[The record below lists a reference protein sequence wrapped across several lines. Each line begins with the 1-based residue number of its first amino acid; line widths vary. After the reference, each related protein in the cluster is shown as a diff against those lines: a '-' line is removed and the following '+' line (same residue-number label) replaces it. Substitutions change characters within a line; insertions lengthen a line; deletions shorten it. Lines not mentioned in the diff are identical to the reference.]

1 MKKLSL
7 LLLFL
12 IIVFFA
18 AAQKKRIDTLRLA
31 LSKAKTDTMRYVAL
45 RKLDVA
51 YYLPNP
57 DSSIIFAQ
65 QAYLLAKKNNWVL
78 NQAKCLNGMAN
89 AYASLADYV
98 KSISFYFKALR
109 IVGELNDFFEMSLI
123 NDNIGATYIQ
133 EQDYKK
139 ALPYLRLALK
149 QANTFA
155 LSHKLL
161 FNHKHNRALIYEN
174 TGECYLDMHQADSA
188 EYYLNICYN
197 NCKKLNLTDA
207 IGSVQR
213 DLGEVE
219 AEKGNKSG
227 ALQFFRQAVINDKA
241 DDDGENV
248 SIAYLST
255 ANLYHKYKQQDSAEY
270 YAQKALEAAAAG
282 KFEQDVLNAGKVLYT
297 FYDEDNNLLQAYKY
311 FKITTAAKD
320 SLYSQDKV
328 KQLLSLDF
336 DEKQRQEDIE
346 AAKTEN
352 RNAIRF
358 YVLLAGLAVLLLLVV
373 IFWFANKQRKKAYHL
388 LQRQKQETD
397 LQRTKV
403 EHTLGELKAT
413 QTELIQSYNSISVLS
428 QIGKEIT
435 STLNLDTILNTVYEK
450 VNELMEASVFG
461 IGIFI
466 PEEES
471 IDYRMAIEDGRRY
484 TPYRR
489 KMDNKNQLPVWCIE
503 NNKEVFINN
512 VRKEYT
518 NYISEYA
525 EVINATLEDGSRFK
539 SPVSLIYLPLTVE
552 EKVIGLITV
561 QSFREGAY
569 THQHL
574 DILKTL
580 ASYTSAALYNAS
592 SFETLQTTVNELQL
606 TQKQLIQS
614 EKMASLGELTAGIA
628 HEIQNPLNFVNN
640 FSDLNT
646 ELIDEMEQDIAKG
659 DLAGVKAIS
668 LNIKENEKKIN
679 MHGKRADSIVKGMLQ
694 HSQSGSGK
702 KEPANINTLADE
714 YMRLAYH
721 GLRAKDK
728 SFNAEM
734 ITDFDARL
742 PKISVIPQDIGRVM
756 LNLFNNAF
764 YAVNQKSKTAAADY
778 KPEITVTTSVENK
791 QVVIKVKDN
800 GNGIPDAIKEKIM
813 QPFFTTKPT
822 GEGTGLGLSLTYD
835 MVVKGHG
842 GRIKVDS
849 VESEGSEF
857 VIQLPLN

>member
-518 NYISEYA
+518 NYISEYT
-525 EVINATLEDGSRFK
+525 EVDHVRLDDGSRFK

>member
-1 MKKLSL
+1 MKKIAILT
-7 LLLFL
+7 LLLFTL
-12 IIVFFA
+12 FTAI
-18 AAQKKRIDTLRLA
+18 AQKKQIDTLRLA

-45 RKLDVA
+45 RKLDMA

-65 QAYLLAKKNNWVL
+65 QGYLLAKKNNWVV
-78 NQAKCLNGMAN
+78 NQARCLNGMAN
-89 AYASLADYV
+89 AYGTLADYA
-98 KSISFYFKALR
+98 KSISFYFKALKIAR
-109 IVGELNDFFEMSLI
+109 ELNDLYEMSLI
-123 NDNIGATYIQ
+123 NDNIGATYVQ

-139 ALPYLRLALK
+139 ALPYLRLA
-149 QANTFA
+149 QTQTNAFA

-161 FNHKHNRALIYEN
+161 FIHKHNRAVIYVN
-174 TGECYLDMHQADSA
+174 LGECYMYMHQADSA
-188 EYYLNICYN
+188 EHYLNICYED
-197 NCKKLNLTDA
+197 CKNLNLTDM
-207 IGSVQR
+207 IGAAQR
-213 DLGEVE
+213 DLGEV
-219 AEKGNKSG
+219 AIEKGNKAG
-227 ALQFFRQAVINDKA
+227 ALQLFRQAVINDKA
-241 DDDGENV
+241 VDDGENS

-255 ANLYHKYKQQDSAEY
+255 ANLYHKFRQQDSAEY

-282 KFEQDVLNAGKVLYT
+282 KFEQDVLNAGKVLYA
-297 FYDEDNNLLQAYKY
+297 FYDEDHNLPQAYKY

-320 SLYSQDKV
+320 SIYSQDKV

-336 DEKQRQEDIE
+336 DEKQRLQEIE

-352 RNAIRF
+352 RNKVRF

-373 IFWFANKQRKKAYHL
+373 IFWFANKQRKKAYNL

-403 EHTLGELKAT
+403 EHTLVELKAT
-413 QTELIQSYNSISVLS
+413 QTQLVESYNSISVLS
-428 QIGKEIT
+428 EIGKEIT

-471 IDYRMAIEDGRRY
+471 IDYRMAIEDGKRY
-484 TPYRR
+484 MPYRR

-512 VRKEYT
+512 VRKEYA
-518 NYISEYA
+518 NYISEYT
-525 EVINATLEDGSRFK
+525 EVDHARLDDGSKFK

-569 THQHL
+569 TQQHL

-580 ASYTSAALYNAS
+580 ASYTSAALYNAN
-592 SFETLQTTVNELQL
+592 SFETLQATVNELQL

-640 FSDLNT
+640 FSEVSI
-646 ELIDEMEQDIAKG
+646 ELLEELQQEAKAGHNADVISIAGDISKN
-659 DLAGVKAIS
+659 L
-668 LNIKENEKKIN
+668 EKIN
-679 MHGKRADSIVKGMLQ
+679 HHGKRADSIVKGMLQ
-694 HSQSGSGK
+694 HSQSGSGAK
-702 KEPANINTLADE
+702 APTNINALADE
-714 YMRLAYH
+714 YLRLSYH
-721 GLRAKDK
+721 GLRSKDK

-734 ITDFDARL
+734 VTYFDEKL
-742 PKISVIPQDIGRVM
+742 PLINVIPQDIGRVM

-764 YAVNQKSKTAAADY
+764 YAISKKQKTAGADY
-778 KPEITVTTSVENK
+778 KPEVTVTTLTENGSLL
-791 QVVIKVKDN
+791 IKVKDN
-800 GNGIPDAIKEKIM
+800 GVGIPDAIKEKIM

-842 GRIKVDS
+842 GSIQVDS
-849 VESEGSEF
+849 VVGEGSEF
-857 VIQLPLN
+857 MISLPVN